1 MQRHIGR
8 RLGIGATVLAGLFV
22 IVASTWAE
30 EPSEVTT
37 AEDTGPVQLS
47 LEKIALEEQRHK
59 SLKERKDSP
68 ISKVIISRE
77 DIVQF
82 RDRRAGD
89 LLRRLPGVFVGGP
102 PGEHRDVRLRGLDKE
117 YNQIL
122 INGERVSGGGEKREF
137 ELDRIP
143 VDMIERIE
151 IVKNPSAEYSS
162 DAVTGIVNIV
172 LRQAPS
178 KLTVDG
184 LIGAGGPADG
194 RGTDKYVG
202 DRNAVLNLGNRSGN
216 IGWRLGGS
224 FFDQIRTKDK
234 TKLKTNK
241 DREVEDEYIPTE
253 SLDGFA
259 ELSWQ
264 ASPRDKLRV
273 TPFFLYRQ
281 EDKTRTKDTIKFAG
295 ATDDTETEREFLV
308 RREPRFTAAWDH
320 QFADGGTLEL
330 NGTLNLHEEEKF
342 KTKNTGT
349 KAKSTGALTPKT
361 RETEKEIKRDTE
373 TILNLNYRQP
383 FSLWESKHRFSA
395 GTKVRLRDRTKD
407 KTKLTTTLS
416 TGVTANTTGPRD
428 NYAIDERIIGIFAM
442 DEISLFGATITPGVR
457 TELTDAETKDGKTSQ
472 VTKTALTNDLTPSA
486 HLAYRLFEQTNLR
499 LSFAKAIRRPKF
511 DDMIPSLE
519 ETATQFKLGNP
530 ALRPEK
536 SYNYEAQVEHF
547 WKDGVFSV
555 GGYFRDI
562 RDKHEEVIVGKI
574 GLKDVL
580 QVSNVGRGTLWG
592 METEFMR
599 QLDFEGFHL
608 LKDFR
613 FRSNWTYTISSA
625 VKDPTTGASRQFKDT
640 PRHIINLILEY
651 QHPGTGIGMNV
662 GVNHL
667 TERIDPKTD
676 GTTKVEDA
684 LTQLDL
690 SVTKTL
696 GKNLSLF
703 FDTRN
708 LLYAGKNK
716 TDKGEVETESIPTRF
731 FFGLKWFY

>member
-1 MQRHIGR
+1 MERTIGQRVR
-8 RLGIGATVLAGLFV
+8 IGAAV
-22 IVASTWAE
+22 IGGFLMIAVSGWAE
-30 EPSEVTT
+30 EPSTVAAVDESSPTRF
-37 AEDTGPVQLS
+37 S
-47 LEKIALEEQRHK
+47 LETVENIEQRHT
-59 SLKERKDSP
+59 SLQERKDSP

-89 LLRRLPGVFVGGP
+89 VLRRLPGVFIGGP
-102 PGEHRDVRLRGLDKE
+102 PGENRDVRLRGLDKE

-122 INGERVSGGGEKREF
+122 VNGERISGGGEKREF
-137 ELDRIP
+137 DLDRIP

-151 IVKNPSAEYSS
+151 IVKNPSAEFSS

-172 LRQAPS
+172 LRQTPS

-184 LIGAGGPADG
+184 LIGAGGPSDG
-194 RGTDKYVG
+194 KRSDKYLG
-202 DRNAVLNLGNRSGN
+202 DQNAVLNLGNRTGN

-224 FFDQIRTKDK
+224 FFQQLRTKDK

-241 DREVEDEYIPTE
+241 DREVEDEYVPTE

-273 TPFFLYRQ
+273 TPFMLYRE
-281 EDKTRTKDTIKFAG
+281 EDKTRTKDTFKPNGTVSA
-295 ATDDTETEREFLV
+295 AETEQEFLV
-308 RREPRFTAAWDH
+308 RREPRITAAWDH
-320 QFADGGTLEL
+320 QFADGAAIEL

-342 KTKNTGT
+342 KTKDTGT
-349 KAKSTGALTPKT
+349 KPGGTFAPTK
-361 RETEKEIKRDTE
+361 REIEKEIKRDTE

-383 FSLWESKHRFSA
+383 FSLLGSDHRFST

-407 KTKLTTTLS
+407 KTKTDRDLK
-416 TGVTANTTGPRD
+416 TGKVINTTGPRD
-428 NYAIDERIIGIFAM
+428 NYAIDERIIGLFAM
-442 DEISLFGATITPGVR
+442 DEISVGGLTLTPGIR
-457 TELTDAETKDGKTSQ
+457 SELTEAETKDGKTSK
-472 VTKTALTNDLTPSA
+472 VETTALTNDLTPSA

-499 LSFAKAIRRPKF
+499 LSFAQAIRRPKF

-536 SYNYEAQVEHF
+536 SYNYEAQIEQF

-555 GGYFRDI
+555 GAYYRDI
-562 RDKHEEVIVGKI
+562 RDKQEEVIVGKS
-574 GLKDVL
+574 GLKDAL
-580 QVSNVGRGTLWG
+580 QFSNVGRGTLWG

-599 QLDFEGFHL
+599 QLDFESFHL

-640 PRHIINLILEY
+640 PRHIINLVLEY
-651 QHPGTGIGMNV
+651 LHPGTGIGVNV

-690 SVTKTL
+690 SVTKTI
-696 GKNLSLF
+696 GKNFSLF
-703 FDTRN
+703 FDARN

-716 TDKGEVETESIPTRF
+716 IDKGEVETESIPTRF
-731 FFGLKWFY
+731 FFGVKWFY